1 MMVEHLA
8 SDTFLW
14 FLVFKNDELIPA
26 FVLCEVFIKGGLYLI
41 MNIFVQSDVRPF
53 ERIERRIQH
62 NKSGVRNSLQAAI
75 AHESDSES
83 RMRYS
88 AVSLA

>member
-1 MMVEHLA
+1 
-8 SDTFLW
+8 
-14 FLVFKNDELIPA
+14 
-26 FVLCEVFIKGGLYLI
+26 
-41 MNIFVQSDVRPF
+41 
-53 ERIERRIQH
+53 
-62 NKSGVRNSLQAAI
+62 VRNSLQAAI